1 VRVWFAVPALMLVAC
16 ASPASPAVAGDAAD
30 VEATEVVEMG
40 APETAP
46 DDIASPETAPTDAST
61 PDADD
66 TSPDEVD
73 VDPIAEIESHVQLI
87 YTTSETVL
95 LEATHVG
102 FTPNIFGAQ
111 VYGETL
117 KLWASNEE
125 VGIEILVRLDQ
136 TTLPGSVTPGAP
148 GGDAWVLLL
157 FGEQDAYVTQASK
170 GTIQIDACPDTPGL
184 MISGQLDSV
193 PLYNMSGMSPGT
205 FTISGTFELVLGS
218 VDGATHCS
226 P

>member
-16 ASPASPAVAGDAAD
+16 ASPESPAVGGDAAD
-30 VEATEVVEMG
+30 VEVTEGADTG
-40 APETAP
+40 APETAL
-46 DDIASPETAPTDAST
+46 DDIAAPETAPIDAPT
-61 PDADD
+61 ADADD
-66 TSPDEVD
+66 PSPDGAN
-73 VDPIAEIESHVQLI
+73 VDPLAEIESHIQLI
-87 YTTSETVL
+87 YSASETVL
-95 LEATHVG
+95 IEATHVG
-102 FTPNIFGAQ
+102 YTPNIFGAQ

-117 KLWASNEE
+117 KLWGSNEE
-125 VGIEILVRLDQ
+125 VGVEILVRLDQ

-170 GTIQIDACPDTPGL
+170 GTIQIDACPNTPGL
-184 MISGQLDSV
+184 VISGQLDSV
-193 PLYNMSGMSPGT
+193 PLYNMSGRSPGA
-205 FTISGTFELVLGS
+205 FKISGSFALVLGS